1 MQSISIIPYINTPL
15 NIFMSFAYQSDI
27 AHKSSNIWNKK
38 PHLIFYD
45 KQSKFGL
52 SEQNHSDATLNAYI
66 TETISV

>member
-1 MQSISIIPYINTPL
+1 
-15 NIFMSFAYQSDI
+15 MSFAYQSDI